1 MESIFNVIVSLVMSV
16 TGAGVGA
23 DQVAVAPDP
32 SSVEIGLAELS
43 PAGEAGG
50 YAMPASGCSAAQW
63 HGAGLHDCNQQP
75 TIDVDDP
82 IVRIGEETT
91 LRWDSNGIS
100 GCQLLG
106 NLTNQGPVTGSGSEV
121 ITPFADTTY
130 VIICDEEAEYT
141 QAVTVRV
148 LPRIQET

>member
-1 MESIFNVIVSLVMSV
+1 MESIFNTIISLVMAV

-23 DQVAVAPDP
+23 DQVANAPEP
-32 SSVEIGLAELS
+32 SSVEVGLAELS

-50 YAMPASGCSAAQW
+50 YAMPASGCSASDW

-75 TIDVDDP
+75 EITVDNP

-91 LRWDSNGIS
+91 LRWDTNGIS
-100 GCQLLG
+100 GCELLG
-106 NLTNQGPVTGSGSEV
+106 NLNNQGPVTGSGSEV
-121 ITPFADTTY
+121 VAPFADTTY
-130 VIICDEEAEYT
+130 VIICDEEAAYT
-141 QAVTVRV
+141 QMVTVRV